1 MSVIITAVA
10 SRAPKDDVVAQL
22 NRQVAEVSQLVA
34 VAPGAGASTKA
45 QARVLGD
52 DICTHLSH
60 FSGMDLGDFNGASRN
75 LGDEGFGAAQ
85 FGAAQYG
92 AAACYPASAGRWLS
106 SIGAVSRDTRDAE
119 AEQQFFVEARGT
131 GEQMRQ
137 CSRAV
142 DKVFGAT
149 ALAVGLVLEAPLRLL
164 KMTLG
169 AGLAPL
175 VKMAAEMAVAGLR
188 AAAEA
193 VKDGVETVR
202 AILGRIAERIGA
214 AACLRPAPP
223 VGYEGDKGAAEDGA
237 GGKGAA
243 EDAERC
249 TARPPGDGTRVA
261 PPVAGPAVTGP
272 AGGGAPIAAPV
283 AESPGPAGP
292 AQAPSGAQPPVTAPV
307 TAAGTS
313 TTPAA
318 APPQVAPAVQASQSG
333 SAPAPATPPLA
344 TSRPDLLGS
353 ADSGARSG
361 AAPARTAGATSY
373 ERLCRCA
380 PLEPQAA
387 QAAKAPTVPT
397 VPTVPTAPSVERTA
411 EAAQALGEIGA
422 VAEPPANRAGGSAGG
437 EQMLQQA
444 AAGGE
449 SRGLTITFDFTL
461 EATVNASLGCLDG
474 GVAELFRAAGAGDGL
489 QAVIGPWAQSGATAV
504 MGGIEHLRNR
514 IHEILACAAGGG
526 GEPPAPPSEPCPAP
540 PPADTVP
547 AHQQVAAPPPELARV
562 PEPAPPAE
570 KVAHVVAPQGAGD
583 GGQGASASKGP
594 EPALSSGANARI
606 AGNGSATWGIKK
618 AGQW

>member
-22 NRQVAEVSQLVA
+22 NRQVAEVSRLVA

-45 QARVLGD
+45 QARLLGD

-92 AAACYPASAGRWLS
+92 AAACYPPSAGRWLS

-131 GEQMRQ
+131 GEQMRA

-214 AACLRPAPP
+214 TACRRPAPP
-223 VGYEGDKGAAEDGA
+223 VGYDGNKGAAEGVA
-237 GGKGAA
+237 GGKSAA

-261 PPVAGPAVTGP
+261 PPVAGPAVAGP
-272 AGGGAPIAAPV
+272 AGGGAPAAAPV
-283 AESPGPAGP
+283 AECPGPAGP
-292 AQAPSGAQPPVTAPV
+292 AQAPGGAHPPV

-318 APPQVAPAVQASQSG
+318 APPQVAPAVQAAQPG
-333 SAPAPATPPLA
+333 SPLAPETPPLA

-353 ADSGARSG
+353 ADAGARSG
-361 AAPARTAGATSY
+361 AAPARAAGATSY

-397 VPTVPTAPSVERTA
+397 APPVERAA
-411 EAAQALGEIGA
+411 EAARAPGENGA

-461 EATVNASLGCLDG
+461 EASVNASLACLDG
-474 GVAELFRAAGAGDGL
+474 GVAELFRAAGAGEGL
-489 QAVIGPWAQSGATAV
+489 RAVIGPWAQSGATAV

-526 GEPPAPPSEPCPAP
+526 GEPPAPPAPPSEPCPAP

-547 AHQQVAAPPPELARV
+547 AQQQVAAPPPELARV

-594 EPALSSGANARI
+594 EPALSSGANAHI